1 MAPRLPDQLAAVLL
15 HPHPLSRFSTS
26 STLVDPRLLPSRPL
40 SGSANRPPR
49 FFLLQDP
56 VMEGSSAMSPLG
68 EPSIPMIAA
77 CAPALSRVRIAV
89 DRTDQVSMEVVISLP
104 AGSSIARKH

>member
-1 MAPRLPDQLAAVLL
+1 
-15 HPHPLSRFSTS
+15 
-26 STLVDPRLLPSRPL
+26 
-40 SGSANRPPR
+40 
-49 FFLLQDP
+49 
-56 VMEGSSAMSPLG
+56 MEGSSAMSPLG

-77 CAPALSRVRIAV
+77 CAPALSGVRIAV